1 MKGWALRNI
10 EKDKF
15 VMWLYGAAGGGKTAI
30 GRTIAKWCEEE
41 GILVGEFFFS
51 RGDGT
56 GAQLGSLAPTLAYR
70 MAVHTFQDAK
80 QAISDVVT
88 YDPHIFLASLAVQLK
103 KLVLGAFGH
112 SVQHHSL
119 CHHS

>member
-1 MKGWALRNI
+1 MKSWALRNI

-15 VMWLYGAAGGGKTAI
+15 VMWLYSAAGGGKTAI
-30 GRTIAKWCEEE
+30 GRTIAKWCEDE

-56 GAQLGSLAPTLAYR
+56 GAQLGCLAPTLAYR

-103 KLVLGAFGH
+103 KLVLEPLDIPC
-112 SVQHHSL
+112 SITPL